1 MNMPPAMGKSS
12 WLWGFAQ
19 DLRPTPGR
27 LPKALRIVLVCLITV
42 VAIMTF
48 RLPFSTLGLFFIF
61 LANRMN
67 PALSLRSSL
76 YFLLGLIAAVIA
88 EFGFV
93 AVSGNDPVVRLLSV
107 TVVIFVCGIFIHES
121 SFPALGVVAGAL
133 YTVLIAQWEFHARPN
148 DIVENSLWSIVTLS
162 LGLGVAVVTEYV
174 FASKDP
180 SQQLL
185 TEIRLRYAALSSM
198 FLACANAAPKDDLV
212 DCVAQVGRLAA
223 AGQLVMRRFY
233 VSIANRGAV
242 AAGFP
247 PRMPEQ
253 IATLA
258 RLVDLSAAFG
268 AEYVALPKP
277 DLRER
282 CGEIA
287 AVCSRLEL
295 DSRAAIHY
303 KAVPGKESGYL
314 SRVERALSEIVDM
327 SGTAAFAARP
337 DLTIIPAIHNPVI
350 TLDAFKDEAAVRF
363 AFKLSCCGT
372 FCYVFYHAAGWPG
385 MFTCV
390 VTVMIAGLDD
400 TGASKQRLSL
410 RLAGMVIG
418 GIVLGLGS
426 IVFLYPHMESI
437 ASLVLLIAA
446 VSFVGAW
453 LGGGRRFGFLGPQTA
468 YAFFLVAL
476 VGHRPTTALL
486 PAKDNLAGFAFAAV
500 VMWVVF
506 DQIASTSSA
515 VLMRRLLAT
524 SLRITA
530 GLLRLIDTPGDRGDK
545 LVRGRILRYRMGKV
559 TDQTRTENETVEYEF
574 GPNHV
579 AAIDQANHI
588 LNISFDTNS
597 LFWEELAILY
607 GDSDQEEQTNPEMVR
622 VRRKIS
628 ESLLPLA
635 DQLDDRKSSVGGQ
648 LKTGGLSEER
658 DHTSDS
664 PYARRAITQY
674 RKIERAVQNLLAQ
687 TPPAATS
694 PAPMPIR
701 EPLH

>member
-1 MNMPPAMGKSS
+1 
-12 WLWGFAQ
+12 
-19 DLRPTPGR
+19 
-27 LPKALRIVLVCLITV
+27 
-42 VAIMTF
+42 
-48 RLPFSTLGLFFIF
+48 
-61 LANRMN
+61 
-67 PALSLRSSL
+67 
-76 YFLLGLIAAVIA
+76 
-88 EFGFV
+88 
-93 AVSGNDPVVRLLSV
+93 
-107 TVVIFVCGIFIHES
+107 
-121 SFPALGVVAGAL
+121 
-133 YTVLIAQWEFHARPN
+133 
-148 DIVENSLWSIVTLS
+148 
-162 LGLGVAVVTEYV
+162 
-174 FASKDP
+174 
-180 SQQLL
+180 
-185 TEIRLRYAALSSM
+185 
-198 FLACANAAPKDDLV
+198 
-212 DCVAQVGRLAA
+212 
-223 AGQLVMRRFY
+223 
-233 VSIANRGAV
+233 
-242 AAGFP
+242 
-247 PRMPEQ
+247 
-253 IATLA
+253 
-258 RLVDLSAAFG
+258 
-268 AEYVALPKP
+268 
-277 DLRER
+277 
-282 CGEIA
+282 
-287 AVCSRLEL
+287 
-295 DSRAAIHY
+295 
-303 KAVPGKESGYL
+303 
-314 SRVERALSEIVDM
+314 
-327 SGTAAFAARP
+327 
-337 DLTIIPAIHNPVI
+337 
-350 TLDAFKDEAAVRF
+350 
-363 AFKLSCCGT
+363 
-372 FCYVFYHAAGWPG
+372 
-385 MFTCV
+385 
-390 VTVMIAGLDD
+390 
-400 TGASKQRLSL
+400 
-410 RLAGMVIG
+410 
-418 GIVLGLGS
+418 
-426 IVFLYPHMESI
+426 MESI

-628 ESLLPLA
+628 ESLLSLA

-674 RKIERAVQNLLAQ
+674 RKIERAVQDLLAQ

>member
-1 MNMPPAMGKSS
+1 MNIPLAMSKTS
-12 WLWGFAQ
+12 WLSGFVQ

-27 LPKALRIVLVCLITV
+27 MPKALRIVLVCLITV
-42 VAIMTF
+42 VVIMTF

-76 YFLLGLIAAVIA
+76 YFLLGLVAAVAA

-107 TVVIFVCGIFIHES
+107 TLVIFACGIFIHES
-121 SFPALGVVAGAL
+121 SFPALGVVAGSL

-162 LGLGVAVVTEYV
+162 VGLAVSVAAEYV

-185 TEIRLRYAALSSM
+185 TEIRLRYAALNRM
-198 FLACANAAPKDDLV
+198 FLACVNAVPKDHLV
-212 DCVAQVGRLAA
+212 DCVTQVGRLAA
-223 AGQLVMRRFY
+223 AGQIEMRRY
-233 VSIANRGAV
+233 YDSIANRGAV
-242 AAGFP
+242 SAEFP
-247 PRMPEQ
+247 PRMQEQ
-253 IATLA
+253 IAMLA

-268 AEYVALPKP
+268 AEYVAQPKP

-282 CGEIA
+282 CGEVA
-287 AVCSRLEL
+287 AVCSTLEL
-295 DSRAAIHY
+295 NPRATIHY

-314 SRVERALSEIVDM
+314 SRIERALSEIVDM
-327 SGTAAFAARP
+327 SGSTLGAAHP
-337 DLTIIPAIHNPVI
+337 DFTIIPAIHNPVI
-350 TLDAFKDEAAVRF
+350 TLEAFKNEAALRF
-363 AFKLSCCGT
+363 ALKLSCCGT
-372 FCYVFYHAAGWPG
+372 FCYVFYHAMGWPG
-385 MFTCV
+385 MYTCV

-437 ASLVLLIAA
+437 ASFGLLVAA

-453 LGGGRRFGFLGPQTA
+453 LGSGRRFGFLGPQTA
-468 YAFFLVAL
+468 YAFFLVA
-476 VGHRPTTALL
+476 VIGFRPTIVLL
-486 PAKDNLAGFAFAAV
+486 PVKDNLAGVAFATV

-506 DQIASTSSA
+506 DQIAATPTA

-524 SLRITA
+524 SLRLSA
-530 GLLRLIDTPGDRGDK
+530 DLLRLMNTPGDRGTK
-545 LVRGRILRYRMGKV
+545 LVRGRILRYRMGKA
-559 TDQTRTENETVEYEF
+559 TDQIRTENETVEYEF

-579 AAIDQANHI
+579 AALDLANHI
-588 LNISFDTNS
+588 VNILFDANS

-607 GDSDQEEQTNPEMVR
+607 ENSDQEEQTNQEMVN
-622 VRRKIS
+622 VRREIS
-628 ESLLPLA
+628 ESLLSLA
-635 DQLDDRKSSVGGQ
+635 GQLDDRKSSVGGQ
-648 LKTGGLSEER
+648 LKTGGLSEGL
-658 DHTSDS
+658 DHTSGS
-664 PYARRAITQY
+664 RYAQRAMTQF
-674 RKIERAVQNLLAQ
+674 RKIERGVQDLLAQ
-687 TPPAATS
+687 TTQSATS
-694 PAPMPIR
+694 PAPTRIR